1 MLKTFSTFR
10 QKYLSIHNDIDFPNN
25 RLIFCAPEIAFP
37 VLYGLAEFWNSNPY
51 FHKKFGCVSVYPV
64 ERNNPHVHDS
74 ILNFWEM
81 WKNGTPS
88 VGKDL
93 IGTQET
99 FYFEINEDFNLN
111 LKLESEILT
120 GDLRDEV
127 WRRLNNVKWSKDIKT
142 RCRNYK
148 QTTFVLFEWDF
159 GFLEYCDNYKVVADN
174 LFSILEETINALA

>member
-1 MLKTFSTFR
+1 M
-10 QKYLSIHNDIDFPNN
+10 
-25 RLIFCAPEIAFP
+25 
-37 VLYGLAEFWNSNPY
+37 
-51 FHKKFGCVSVYPV
+51 
-64 ERNNPHVHDS
+64 HDS